1 VEQLSRR
8 LHQFG
13 VKAPGRKPGAFS
25 LSFLFSEYGVTMPYR
40 TVKTLSPVDAAYMAG
55 LIDGE
60 GTVTLSRR
68 HRDDQRQLVVSIAN
82 TGRGLLEWA
91 LGAAGAGKITGKRIS
106 SPLHSPSFTYSI
118 ANRQALQLLEQIAPF
133 LRSYKAIRTKL
144 ILQHYIN
151 LTPRNGRYTEKI
163 LAERNRFLTEVLEIK
178 GSWTGTRLS
187 ACRAVPRHSATLA
200 QIELTPS
207 TAIALRFPIRERNID
222 SPQQGR
228 S

>member
-1 VEQLSRR
+1 
-8 LHQFG
+8 
-13 VKAPGRKPGAFS
+13 
-25 LSFLFSEYGVTMPYR
+25 
-40 TVKTLSPVDAAYMAG
+40 MAG

-178 GSWTGTRLS
+178 AQGLTDWNTTQRL
-187 ACRAVPRHSATLA
+187 
-200 QIELTPS
+200 
-207 TAIALRFPIRERNID
+207 
-222 SPQQGR
+222 
-228 S
+228 